1 MKSLITLSIIFIYS
15 FQVSAQTIVSAEL
28 QAAGLTCSMCSNA
41 IQKALQTIP
50 FVKEVD
56 SDLKSSSF
64 LIQFK
69 DSQNVMIQAL
79 RNGVEDAGFSVASLK
94 VKINNERTLQSK
106 TQLVKIGMQS
116 FCIIA
121 GEDLGNRSMID
132 ILVVDPHFMTEKKWK
147 QYQKVLIN
155 SSCTQS
161 DSPNGFMY
169 HAVVVQ

>member
-1 MKSLITLSIIFIYS
+1 
-15 FQVSAQTIVSAEL
+15 
-28 QAAGLTCSMCSNA
+28 
-41 IQKALQTIP
+41 
-50 FVKEVD
+50 
-56 SDLKSSSF
+56 
-64 LIQFK
+64 
-69 DSQNVMIQAL
+69 
-79 RNGVEDAGFSVASLK
+79 
-94 VKINNERTLQSK
+94 
-106 TQLVKIGMQS
+106 MQS